1 VPEREADRPS
11 GPRGGEQSPPPTRWW
26 PQVLVAG
33 IAGAAIVGFAA
44 VRGARFALLSLAVVA
59 LSLAWRP
66 ARLPRWVMRA
76 SPGVLRV
83 ALGSVFLMRA
93 GLTVYPLLDD
103 EQVAMVARVTGSIL
117 VPLLAAAVLGT
128 RLWRPPLA
136 AVPLSIG
143 LLAVAS
149 FDPNPG
155 VRWAQVTEALLILA
169 YLAAG
174 LPRVESPIR
183 SRGPWRRT
191 ATLAAFS
198 LVAGG
203 VAVLLVRL
211 LPWAQPHV
219 EEAAAT
225 LLNPSF
231 PVAQAGF
238 SANSRLGDIEHL
250 ALSKT
255 VVLRVWTPSP
265 GKLRGRVLTRFD
277 GRAWHAPRTGW
288 NELPRARADV
298 LPEDLARWLDALP
311 GTSFGDPIAAGRPE
325 QTRTR
330 VAPAT
335 VVADTLFA
343 PAGIS
348 LVRVRGSH
356 LRADGF
362 GVLEAPAEVGVYAL
376 VHAPSR
382 VFGAAVTDPETLA
395 VPADTDPRLRALAAS
410 LAAGDPA
417 PDTRLARTLHHLGT
431 ECRYSLDVGPFA
443 SEQPVA
449 EFVFDKKRGY
459 CEYFASAAA
468 VLLRLQGVPTR
479 YVTGFSMVAAEF
491 ASGHY
496 VVRES
501 DAHAWIEA
509 WIPGRGWVEADPTP
523 AGDYAAVHARRRNGL
538 ERLAEWVNARWA
550 EAALAVR
557 TGEVR
562 RLTALAL
569 RPLALLALAGV
580 ALAGGRRW
588 WRRRAQPPAPPAARW
603 EGDPDLALVM
613 ARLETLWARH
623 GCPRPPHRAPL
634 EHLRTLPTGRLPA
647 AVAEASADVIA
658 CYYDV
663 RYGGRPVPRE
673 TVRGLA
679 RRLEDQRA

>member
-1 VPEREADRPS
+1 VPEREGD
-11 GPRGGEQSPPPTRWW
+11 GPAHPGRGEQSM
-26 PQVLVAG
+26 VA
-33 IAGAAIVGFAA
+33 AMAAAAIVGFAA
-44 VRGARFALLSLAVVA
+44 VHGARLALTSLAVVV
-59 LSLAWRP
+59 LSLLWRP
-66 ARLPRWVMRA
+66 ARLPRWMMRA
-76 SPGVLRV
+76 APGVLRV

-93 GLTVYPLLDD
+93 GLTLYPVLDD
-103 EQVAMVARVTGSIL
+103 ERVAMVALVTGSVL

-149 FDPNPG
+149 FDPSPG
-155 VRWAQVTEALLILA
+155 VRWAQVTGALLMLA
-169 YLAAG
+169 YLAVG

-183 SRGPWRRT
+183 ARGSRRR
-191 ATLAAFS
+191 AAALGGFG
-198 LVAGG
+198 LVAAGI
-203 VAVLLVRL
+203 AVLLARV

-219 EEAAAT
+219 EDAAAT

-238 SANSRLGDIEHL
+238 SANSRLGDIERL
-250 ALSKT
+250 ALSRT

-265 GKLRGRVLTRFD
+265 GKLRGRVLTDFD
-277 GRAWHAPRTGW
+277 GHAWHTPRPGW
-288 NELPRARADV
+288 SELRLARPEV
-298 LPEDLARWLDALP
+298 LPEDLAHWLDALP
-311 GTSFGDPIAAGRPE
+311 GTSFGDAIAAGRPE

-330 VAPAT
+330 VAQAV

-343 PAGIS
+343 PAGLS
-348 LVRVRGSH
+348 LARVRGAH
-356 LRADGF
+356 LRADRF

-382 VFGAAVTDPETLA
+382 VSGVDITDPETLA

-410 LAAGDPA
+410 LSAGDPA
-417 PDTRLARTLHHLGT
+417 PATRLARTLHHLARD
-431 ECRYSLDVGPFA
+431 CRYSLDVGAFTSA
-443 SEQPVA
+443 QPVA

-479 YVTGFSMVAAEF
+479 YVTGFSMDAAE
-491 ASGHY
+491 SVGGHY
-496 VVRES
+496 VVKES

-523 AGDYAAVHARRRNGL
+523 ASDYAAVHARRGNAF
-538 ERLAEWVNARWA
+538 ERAAEWLKARWA

-557 TGEVR
+557 TGELR
-562 RLTALAL
+562 RLAALAAI
-569 RPLALLALAGV
+569 PTAFLAIAGIGLGAWRV
-580 ALAGGRRW
+580 WR
-588 WRRRAQPPAPPAARW
+588 RRRAQPAAASVARW
-603 EGDPDLALVM
+603 EEDPELARVM
-613 ARLETLWARH
+613 AQLETLWARH
-623 GCPRPPHRAPL
+623 GCPRPDHRAPL
-634 EHLRTLPTGRLPA
+634 EHLRALPRDRLPA
-647 AVAEASADVIA
+647 AVAEASADVVA

-673 TVRGLA
+673 TVRVLA
-679 RRLEDQRA
+679 RRLEDHRA

>member
-1 VPEREADRPS
+1 
-11 GPRGGEQSPPPTRWW
+11 
-26 PQVLVAG
+26 VLVA
-33 IAGAAIVGFAA
+33 AMAAAAIVGFAA
-44 VRGARFALLSLAVVA
+44 VHGARFALLSLTIVV

-66 ARLPRWVMRA
+66 SRLPRWVMRVA
-76 SPGVLRV
+76 PGVLRV

-93 GLTVYPLLDD
+93 GLTLYPVLDD
-103 EQVAMVARVTGSIL
+103 ERVALVALVIGSIL
-117 VPLLAAAVLGT
+117 VPLLAAGVLGT
-128 RLWRPPLA
+128 RLWPPPLA

-143 LLAVAS
+143 LLVVAS
-149 FDPNPG
+149 FDASPG

-169 YLAAG
+169 YLAGG
-174 LPRVESPIR
+174 LPRVESPVR
-183 SRGPWRRT
+183 ARGPWRRT
-191 ATLAAFS
+191 ATLSAFA

-203 VAVLLVRL
+203 IAVLLARL

-219 EEAAAT
+219 EDAAAT

-250 ALSKT
+250 ALSRT

-265 GKLRGRVLTRFD
+265 GKLRGRVLTEFD
-277 GRAWHAPRTGW
+277 GRAWHTPRPGW
-288 NELPRARADV
+288 NELPTARPDV
-298 LPEDLARWLDALP
+298 LPEDLARWLDVLP
-311 GTSFGDPIAAGRPE
+311 GSSFGDAIAAGRPE

-330 VAPAT
+330 VSQAV

-343 PAGIS
+343 PAGMS
-348 LVRVRGSH
+348 LARVRGYH
-356 LRADGF
+356 LRADRF

-376 VHAPSR
+376 VHAPAR
-382 VFGAAVTDPETLA
+382 VSGVAITDPETLA
-395 VPADTDPRLRALAAS
+395 VPPDTDPRLRALAAS

-417 PDTRLARTLHHLGT
+417 PATRLARTLHHLGR
-431 ECRYSLDVGPFA
+431 ECRYSLDVGTFA
-443 SEQPVA
+443 SAQPVA

-479 YVTGFSMVAAEF
+479 YVTGFSMDAADF
-491 ASGHY
+491 VSGHY

-523 AGDYAAVHARRRNGL
+523 AGDYAAVHARRGNAF
-538 ERLAEWVNARWA
+538 ERVAEWVKARWA

-562 RLTALAL
+562 RLAGLAVL
-569 RPLALLALAGV
+569 PLSVLALAAV
-580 ALAGGRRW
+580 ALAGRRL
-588 WRRRAQPPAPPAARW
+588 WRRRRVPPSAPPVARW
-603 EGDPDLALVM
+603 EGDPDLARVM
-613 ARLETLWARH
+613 AQLETLWARH

-647 AVAEASADVIA
+647 AVAQASADVVA
-658 CYYDV
+658 CYYDA

-679 RRLEDQRA
+679 RRLEDHRV